1 MPLITTIHESL
12 PYIDPEPTPSERSA
26 AEALIAAERSLQPD
40 DPFHALLPPP
50 LTPSSHITPLLESE
64 FDRIASHHVQAANP
78 DGTQQAPPP
87 KLSALDL
94 ARYSSLPEIP
104 SASELAGMDSSEATT
119 LLSSLLG
126 KAYTDHAYVAQRRA
140 HLALLD
146 AYGKNAWLIG
156 NWQLEGELKAIEKE
170 LAEAKRE
177 IDLVTLQRKQAQ
189 DEVGP
194 EILGLEDTWKKGVG
208 RVLET
213 EAAVEGLRRQVL
225 EVRRGME

>member
-12 PYIDPEPTPSERSA
+12 PYIDPEPTPSDRSA
-26 AEALIAAERSLQPD
+26 AEALIATERSLVPD
-40 DPFHALLPPP
+40 DPYHALLPPP
-50 LTPSSHITPLLESE
+50 YSPSSHLTPLLQSE
-64 FDRIASHHVQAANP
+64 FDRIASSLATNP
-78 DGTQQAPPP
+78 DAPP
-87 KLSALDL
+87 KLNALDL
-94 ARYSSLPEIP
+94 SRYSSLPEIP
-104 SASELAGMDSSEATT
+104 TPSDLTAMDSSEAST
-119 LLSSLLG
+119 LLSSLLE

-189 DEVGP
+189 DEAGP

>member
-1 MPLITTIHESL
+1 
-12 PYIDPEPTPSERSA
+12 
-26 AEALIAAERSLQPD
+26 
-40 DPFHALLPPP
+40 
-50 LTPSSHITPLLESE
+50 
-64 FDRIASHHVQAANP
+64 
-78 DGTQQAPPP
+78 
-87 KLSALDL
+87 
-94 ARYSSLPEIP
+94 
-104 SASELAGMDSSEATT
+104 MDSSEAST
-119 LLSSLLG
+119 LLSSLLE

-189 DEVGP
+189 DEAGP

>member
-12 PYIDPEPTPSERSA
+12 PYIDPEPTPSDRLA
-26 AEALIAAERSLQPD
+26 AEALITTERSLVPD
-40 DPFHALLPPP
+40 DPFHALLPTPY
-50 LTPSSHITPLLESE
+50 TPSSHLTPLLAAE
-64 FDRIASHHVQAANP
+64 FDRITSHYQSNSDP
-78 DGTQQAPPP
+78 NAPPP

-94 ARYSSLPEIP
+94 SRYSSLPEMP
-104 SASELAGMDSSEATT
+104 DPSELSQMDASEATT
-119 LLSSLLG
+119 LLSGLLE
-126 KAYTDHAYVAQRRA
+126 KAYTAHAFVAQRRQ

-146 AYGKNAWLIG
+146 SYGKNAWLIG
-156 NWQLEGELKAIEKE
+156 NWHLEGELKAIEKE

-189 DEVGP
+189 DEAGP
-194 EILGLEDTWKKGVG
+194 EIIGLEETWKKGVG

>member
-12 PYIDPEPTPSERSA
+12 PYIDPEPTPTDRLA
-26 AEALIAAERSLQPD
+26 AEALITAERSLVPD

-50 LTPSSHITPLLESE
+50 YTPSSHLTPLIQSE
-64 FDRIASHHVQAANP
+64 FDRIASSLSSNP
-78 DGTQQAPPP
+78 DAPP
-87 KLSALDL
+87 KLNALDL
-94 ARYSSLPEIP
+94 TRYSSLPEIP
-104 SASELAGMDSSEATT
+104 SPAELSQMDSSEATT
-119 LLSSLLG
+119 LLQSLLE

-156 NWQLEGELKAIEKE
+156 NWQLEGELKATEKE
-170 LAEAKRE
+170 LAEVKRE

-189 DEVGP
+189 DEAGP
-194 EILGLEDTWKKGVG
+194 EIIGLEDTWKKGVG

-213 EAAVEGLRRQVL
+213 EAAVEGLRRQAL
-225 EVRRGME
+225 EVRRRME